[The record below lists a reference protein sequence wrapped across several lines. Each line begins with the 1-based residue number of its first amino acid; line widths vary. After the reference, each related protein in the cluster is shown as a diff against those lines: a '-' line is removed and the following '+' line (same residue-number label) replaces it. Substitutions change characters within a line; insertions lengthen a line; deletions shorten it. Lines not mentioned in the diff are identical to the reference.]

1 VYASDPQDACNTV
14 ENEIMEWGNENN
26 WRTIGGCISEDGEIY
41 IVDPSDTFG
50 GSRYKP
56 DNDTTIQSINEM
68 INEWLVPENY
78 YKQQFDSCSKG
89 ENENPMEWYGAMK
102 YCKHMFQIAKL
113 GGLDKTFNVLHDEFF
128 SWEFNECGVT
138 GLDWGERTVITDKVY
153 VVYVDMHD

>member
-1 VYASDPQDACNTV
+1 MHNLHLVRVYASDPQDACNTV

-68 INEWLVPENY
+68 INELMHYIHSLINSFIMELVN
-78 YKQQFDSCSKG
+78 SLI
-89 ENENPMEWYGAMK
+89 N
-102 YCKHMFQIAKL
+102 
-113 GGLDKTFNVLHDEFF
+113 
-128 SWEFNECGVT
+128 
-138 GLDWGERTVITDKVY
+138 
-153 VVYVDMHD
+153 